1 MIMFRAS
8 HISLLLFLCLP
19 FGITLGQA
27 FLIDNP
33 YIINHSKTAYKGGI
47 ENWGVITTSNG
58 FVYFANNEG
67 LLKFNG
73 TDWSLY
79 KLPNKTIVRSVVL
92 DTLSQRIYVGGQDE
106 VGYFFPNF
114 KGELVYQSIKDKLPV
129 NYRSIE
135 DVWEIQIAGDAV
147 IFRSV
152 NKVFS
157 YSRNVIKTL
166 DTNTSSINFM
176 KYLDGTIYYGDPG
189 KGVFKIE
196 GSLVTFLPKS
206 EIFKGN
212 RIFEIIKL
220 ANNKLLFITEK
231 DGIYLYENNVFVPF
245 LKLKSLNDAI
255 LSSGVMVNA
264 NLIAI
269 GSVLQGIIF
278 IDTLGNYKFSLTKK
292 QGLQTNSIISLAV
305 DNNGNLWAGTTNGI
319 EQVLIN
325 SPYSIIYPDSELQGA
340 VYAVKVYQDKLF
352 VGTNNGL
359 FYTDWPKESD
369 GYTTSTFKKVAN
381 SSGQVW
387 ALDILKGDL
396 FMGHNNG
403 AFQIIDNAAIKISN
417 DYVGTWRF
425 VDLPDENKMMTG
437 TYLGFQLYKK
447 SGRLWK
453 FEKIIDGFKESARI
467 ITKDKS
473 NNIWVSHP
481 YRGVY
486 KITLKDDFSAVK
498 MIKNYGKANGL
509 PSDMSNY
516 VTKMEDNIYVN
527 GETGIYIYDNKEDKF
542 YFEKRL
548 SDLIGAGTNTRRLFQ
563 ENTKTI
569 WYVNENECGAILV
582 DDSPVSKNAK
592 KQSTPFLNGKLIGGF
607 ENIYS
612 PDEKHVFVC
621 TDKGLILIN
630 IDKLRLKQPLTIR
643 FNEIKFGSDGGPIY
657 GGHVDLPSKVVSFNY
672 DQNNI
677 TFSFGT
683 NQLDLTSSVLYSYKV
698 VGLDNKWS
706 DWSPLNKKELSN
718 LPPGSYTFKVK
729 ASSGYNNESTELD
742 YNFRIKNPWYSSNFA
757 LFCYFLILV
766 LGVFF
771 LIRVMD
777 KKHESEKNQLKN
789 DKEQSEA
796 KVEELLNLKFQTE
809 IDFKNKELALSTMHI
824 VQKNETLAKL
834 REELDNAVKQTKDME
849 ARSNIKKVIGIL
861 SDDQRLEDDWES
873 FAVHFDQVHTDFL
886 RRLKERYPQL
896 SPKDLK
902 LCAYL
907 RMNLT
912 TKDIAPLLNISVR
925 GVEIS
930 RYRLRKKMDIEGE
943 MNLNDFMM
951 QF

>member
-1 MIMFRAS
+1 M
-8 HISLLLFLCLP
+8 
-19 FGITLGQA
+19 
-27 FLIDNP
+27 
-33 YIINHSKTAYKGGI
+33 
-47 ENWGVITTSNG
+47 
-58 FVYFANNEG
+58 
-67 LLKFNG
+67 
-73 TDWSLY
+73 
-79 KLPNKTIVRSVVL
+79 
-92 DTLSQRIYVGGQDE
+92 
-106 VGYFFPNF
+106 
-114 KGELVYQSIKDKLPV
+114 
-129 NYRSIE
+129 
-135 DVWEIQIAGDAV
+135 
-147 IFRSV
+147 
-152 NKVFS
+152 
-157 YSRNVIKTL
+157 IKTL

-231 DGIYLYENNVFVPF
+231 EGIYLYENNVFVPF

-292 QGLQTNSIISLAV
+292 QGLQTNSIIALAV

-486 KITLKDDFSAVK
+486 KITLKDDFSKIMGKPMDFHLICQIMSPKWKIIFTLMVKLVSIYMIIKKINFILKKDYLISLVPVRIQEDYFRRIPRPYGMLMKMSAVQFWWMIVLSLK
-498 MIKNYGKANGL
+498 M
-509 PSDMSNY
+509 
-516 VTKMEDNIYVN
+516 
-527 GETGIYIYDNKEDKF
+527 
-542 YFEKRL
+542 
-548 SDLIGAGTNTRRLFQ
+548 Q
-563 ENTKTI
+563 
-569 WYVNENECGAILV
+569 
-582 DDSPVSKNAK
+582 
-592 KQSTPFLNGKLIGGF
+592 
-607 ENIYS
+607 
-612 PDEKHVFVC
+612 
-621 TDKGLILIN
+621 
-630 IDKLRLKQPLTIR
+630 
-643 FNEIKFGSDGGPIY
+643 
-657 GGHVDLPSKVVSFNY
+657 
-672 DQNNI
+672 
-677 TFSFGT
+677 
-683 NQLDLTSSVLYSYKV
+683 
-698 VGLDNKWS
+698 
-706 DWSPLNKKELSN
+706 
-718 LPPGSYTFKVK
+718 
-729 ASSGYNNESTELD
+729 
-742 YNFRIKNPWYSSNFA
+742 
-757 LFCYFLILV
+757 
-766 LGVFF
+766 
-771 LIRVMD
+771 
-777 KKHESEKNQLKN
+777 
-789 DKEQSEA
+789 
-796 KVEELLNLKFQTE
+796 
-809 IDFKNKELALSTMHI
+809 KNK
-824 VQKNETLAKL
+824 
-834 REELDNAVKQTKDME
+834 
-849 ARSNIKKVIGIL
+849 
-861 SDDQRLEDDWES
+861 
-873 FAVHFDQVHTDFL
+873 
-886 RRLKERYPQL
+886 
-896 SPKDLK
+896 
-902 LCAYL
+902 
-907 RMNLT
+907 
-912 TKDIAPLLNISVR
+912 APR
-925 GVEIS
+925 
-930 RYRLRKKMDIEGE
+930 
-943 MNLNDFMM
+943 F
-951 QF
+951 